1 MYSTKNTQLRMI
13 FLDDFEIFWMTL
25 TRFTKK
31 ISTISLMNNWI
42 AFVFALWASVKLRKN
57 CHWKEVILR
66 NHKESRDIWLFWSDS
81 MKWIERFFANSKIEC
96 CSFWFA
102 INNCLNVRTRM
113 YFLNKLSMRLKIS
126 RRFWSNC
133 MTKINI
139 RIEKTFI
146 DAWQTNIDDAIYI
159 KIVKD
164 MSLVVTFV
172 NVKSLTERKKHC
184 ILHKCWH
191 LSERST

>member
-1 MYSTKNTQLRMI
+1 MI
-13 FLDDFEIFWMTL
+13 FLDDFKIFRMTL
-25 TRFTKK
+25 TRLTKR

-57 CHWKEVILR
+57 CRWKKVISKS
-66 NHKESRDIWLFWSDS
+66 HKESRDIWLFWPDS
-81 MKWIERFFANSKIEC
+81 MKWIERPFENSRIER

-102 INNCLNVRTRM
+102 ISSCLSVRTRM
-113 YFLNKLSMRLKIS
+113 YFLNESSMRSRIN

-133 MTKINI
+133 MTKTNI
-139 RIEKTFI
+139 KIEKTFI
-146 DAWQTNIDDAIYI
+146 DAWQTDIDDAIYT

-172 NVKSLTERKKHC
+172 SVKSSTERKKHC
-184 ILHKCWH
+184 ILHGCRHFLRK
-191 LSERST
+191 ST